1 MGSICEES
9 VGEYAGHLRSIADF
23 GGSHRGYVS
32 HLATLERHDSTIR
45 ATTSA
50 VALGVELGLLPPND
64 ASMPQRTAKA
74 AKKFALPAWRPY
86 GDERHLEAM
95 ARATGGV
102 GEGGS
107 FVWRSLGR
115 QSFPDTAYSELG
127 KCRPSIP
134 LTCLD
139 KPYISAV
146 SKRGPRVLG
155 YSPHLFSRGGPNGL
169 QIRDVGGTGGS
180 RGGTLACPIPG
191 NSILRSPPCLPS

>member
-9 VGEYAGHLRSIADF
+9 VGEYAGHLRSMADF

-95 ARATGGV
+95 ARATGGI
-102 GEGGS
+102 GEGGELRLAVIGAAVISRYCLLRVGEMSAIHPSDLSRQAIYFRRFKTGTKS
-107 FVWRSLGR
+107 F
-115 QSFPDTAYSELG
+115 
-127 KCRPSIP
+127 
-134 LTCLD
+134 
-139 KPYISAV
+139 
-146 SKRGPRVLG
+146 RVQ
-155 YSPHLFSRGGPNGL
+155 PPPIFARWAEW
-169 QIRDVGGTGGS
+169 
-180 RGGTLACPIPG
+180 LAD
-191 NSILRSPPCLPS
+191 